1 MSLFSGSVCILAS
14 LLPIQRLQPADVPET
29 HVNSNQCQATW
40 DLLHGGLTD
49 ALSALQV
56 VVGAM
61 VVVAVVEEATRVEVA
76 MEGAGVSPAAGLTAS
91 GRRSP

>member
-1 MSLFSGSVCILAS
+1 ML
-14 LLPIQRLQPADVPET
+14 IQRLQPADVPWT
-29 HVNSNQCQATW
+29 HLESSQLQATW
-40 DLLHGGLTD
+40 DLLCGGLTD

-61 VVVAVVEEATRVEVA
+61 VVGAVVEEATRAEVA

-91 GRRSP
+91 GRRAP